1 MKKCLKYDAFEA
13 LIVIKEMINLLL
25 QISEDSVHLYR
36 VFFCVLKV
44 DQGDGVPSSFCK
56 GLNIEE
62 DRGNTYTKIIDYSVR
77 LIQANRNLIKQL
89 SLNIM
94 YYCEEYDL

>member
-1 MKKCLKYDAFEA
+1 
-13 LIVIKEMINLLL
+13 MIRTKNMRLGA
-25 QISEDSVHLYR
+25 LYR

-62 DRGNTYTKIIDYSVR
+62 DRGNTYTINSKR
-77 LIQANRNLIKQL
+77 
-89 SLNIM
+89 
-94 YYCEEYDL
+94 YYIFLFVHMITS